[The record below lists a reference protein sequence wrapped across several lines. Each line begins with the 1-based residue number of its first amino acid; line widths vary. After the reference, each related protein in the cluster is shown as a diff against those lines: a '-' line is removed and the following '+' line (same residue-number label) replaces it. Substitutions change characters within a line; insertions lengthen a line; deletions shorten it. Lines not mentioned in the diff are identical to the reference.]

1 MRRMRGV
8 GADWLRIR
16 SLSAKL
22 AIALIAGSVIFFVS
36 RSDVLL
42 LVPGAVLS
50 GALWQLITYG
60 FIASDPLGVIFG
72 ALVVWSI
79 GSALE
84 VSWGPKRLLWVVLGC
99 TVVAGV
105 LTVLTAIPV
114 SGLRAAEFAG
124 AWVMGTVIWVGY
136 GLSYGRGRTNFWGI
150 PVTGNVFALI
160 GIGFVLLQAL
170 YIRNLFPLLPEVFG
184 IALVAAYVKL
194 GSLRVWLLRF
204 QSWRFQRQFR
214 ARSKHLRVITKDRNT
229 SRDSDR
235 YLH

>member
-72 ALVVWSI
+72 AQK
-79 GSALE
+79 
-84 VSWGPKRLLWVVLGC
+84 P
-99 TVVAGV
+99 
-105 LTVLTAIPV
+105 
-114 SGLRAAEFAG
+114 
-124 AWVMGTVIWVGY
+124 
-136 GLSYGRGRTNFWGI
+136 
-150 PVTGNVFALI
+150 
-160 GIGFVLLQAL
+160 
-170 YIRNLFPLLPEVFG
+170 
-184 IALVAAYVKL
+184 
-194 GSLRVWLLRF
+194 
-204 QSWRFQRQFR
+204 
-214 ARSKHLRVITKDRNT
+214 
-229 SRDSDR
+229 
-235 YLH
+235 

>member
-1 MRRMRGV
+1 MRGV

-50 GALWQLITYG
+50 GALWQLITYA
-60 FIASDPLGVIFG
+60 FVASDPLGVIFG

-79 GSALE
+79 GSSLE
-84 VSWGPKRLLWVVLGC
+84 MTWGPKRLAWVILGC
-99 TVVAGV
+99 TIGAAVI
-105 LTVLTAIPV
+105 TVLTALPV
-114 SGLRAAEFAG
+114 SSIRAHAFYG
-124 AWVMGTVIWVGY
+124 AWVMGTIVWVGY
-136 GLSYGRGRTNFWGI
+136 GLSYGRGQTNFWG
-150 PVTGNVFALI
+150 VAVSGNVFALI
-160 GIGFVLLQAL
+160 GVGFVLLHAAFE
-170 YIRNLFPLLPEVFG
+170 RDVRPVLPEMLG
-184 IALVAAYVKL
+184 IALVAGYLKL
-194 GSLRVWLLRF
+194 GSPRVWLLRF